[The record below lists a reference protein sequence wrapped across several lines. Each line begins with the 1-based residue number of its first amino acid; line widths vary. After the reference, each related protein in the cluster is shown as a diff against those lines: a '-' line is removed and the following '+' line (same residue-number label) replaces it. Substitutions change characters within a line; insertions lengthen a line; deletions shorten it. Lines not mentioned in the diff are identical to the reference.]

1 MKVGSKVGSNFG
13 SVIDLVINYMDQRME
28 HYTSKP
34 RVTGSN
40 PVRGTIHSI
49 ESMLLMAQE
58 PISRL
63 WYC

>member
-13 SVIDLVINYMDQRME
+13 SVTDLVINYMDQRME

-40 PVRGTIHSI
+40 PVRGT
-49 ESMLLMAQE
+49 
-58 PISRL
+58 RL
-63 WYC
+63 SSGQTPFYYGVCCF